1 MDTKTYEAF
10 GLHKTFLETH
20 GVVEVNGR
28 ANAEI
33 AQALD
38 TSGDV
43 SYHPCPEAFP
53 AAGVP
58 RAEVTKL
65 RDWAHSQIYPE
76 TQRDIWISVPQQYD
90 RAGPAPGIAFFN
102 DGGGY
107 VARNG
112 AIRAAAVLDSLIH
125 SAELKPMI
133 GVFVM
138 PGRPLEEGVGA
149 EDPLAAQR
157 AQQQRSYEY
166 DSLHDLFVR
175 FIVDEILPLVEAHI
189 DGQLSRTAS
198 DNLICG
204 ISSGGICAF
213 TAAWHRCDLF
223 GRVLSHCGSFT
234 SIRGGHNYPYL
245 IRSTP
250 RKDLRVVLTSGVL
263 DADIILG
270 SWPLA
275 NQAMAAALE
284 FAGYD
289 YRFEY
294 GSGGHNLRHGGALLA
309 HSLRWLFRSTK

>member
-10 GLHKTFLETH
+10 GLHKTFLETQ
-20 GVVEVNGR
+20 GSAEINGR
-28 ANAEI
+28 SNAEI
-33 AQALD
+33 MQALD
-38 TSGDV
+38 TPGDV
-43 SYHPCPEAFP
+43 AYHPCPEAFP
-53 AAGVP
+53 AADVP
-58 RAEVTKL
+58 RAKVTKL
-65 RDWAHSQIYPE
+65 RDWTSSRIYPE
-76 TQRDIWISVPQQYD
+76 TQRDIWISVPRQFD
-90 RAGPAPGIAFFN
+90 PAGRPPGIAFFN

-107 VARNG
+107 LARNG
-112 AIRAAAVLDSLIH
+112 AIRAVAVLDSLFHKEEIN
-125 SAELKPMI
+125 PMI

-138 PGRPLEEGVGA
+138 PGRPLDAGA
-149 EDPLAAQR
+149 DARDTAAAR

-166 DSLHDLFVR
+166 DSIHDVFVS
-175 FIVDEILPLVEAHI
+175 FIADEILPLVEAHI
-189 DGQLSRTAS
+189 GGKLSTTPS

-213 TAAWHRCDLF
+213 TAGWHRSDLF

-234 SIRGGHNYPYL
+234 SLRGGHNYPYL

-250 RKDLRVVLTSGVL
+250 RKDLRVFLTSGEL
-263 DADIILG
+263 DADIIVG

-309 HSLRWLFRSTK
+309 QSLLWLFRK